1 MSKFT
6 PLISLCMPKNLGS
19 ENKRST
25 LRVVWQNFK
34 ILNTLKL
41 TTQL

>member
-1 MSKFT
+1 MSKLT

-19 ENKRST
+19 EKQRST
-25 LRVVWQNFK
+25 LRVVWQNSK